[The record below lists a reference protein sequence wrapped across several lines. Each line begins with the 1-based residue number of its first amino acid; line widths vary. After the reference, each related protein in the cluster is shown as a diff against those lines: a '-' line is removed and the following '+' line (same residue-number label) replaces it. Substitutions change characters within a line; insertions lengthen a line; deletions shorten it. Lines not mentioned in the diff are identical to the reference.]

1 MGASAKRKKEKQ
13 KDFVKPKLKV
23 GKAKGKPENYT
34 DTSFKSKSITLNQ
47 QSLTLHAPNQ
57 QTQFTHALS
66 LTSSKS
72 DSQRRDS
79 LATLTTLITSR
90 PSSSP
95 LPQPVSTILP
105 PLLPLILD
113 ANSAVRSN
121 LLKLFKTFPEHDV
134 RDHVAQLL
142 PYVRAGMTHLAA
154 DVRSG
159 AVEILSWL
167 VGVAGEEV
175 VSCAGGW
182 VKTLNCFLSV
192 LGWHIEGASKWTST
206 APTSKASFGKA
217 GSKGKPQ
224 VRVLTVLAE
233 FIDAGLGEP
242 QPEEIGDM
250 DLDSL
255 NGEDSGSRSGLGSS
269 FPILQTRAQ
278 MIPLT
283 AAPYLY
289 LNLFGAPRDEEG
301 EMYET
306 REDRWRVFEGRFLG
320 AVEKGVEGARSE
332 GGEVGRAS
340 AGVRKVLKQARL

>member
-1 MGASAKRKKEKQ
+1 MGASNKRKKEKQ

-47 QSLTLHAPNQ
+47 QSLTLNAPTQ
-57 QTQFTHALS
+57 SSQFTHALS

-79 LATLTTLITSR
+79 LATLTTMISSR
-90 PSSSP
+90 PTSSP
-95 LPQPVSTILP
+95 LPQPVSTLLP

-113 ANSAVRSN
+113 ANASVRTN
-121 LLKLFKTFPEHDV
+121 LLKLFKSLPESDV
-134 RDHVAQLL
+134 RDHVGQLL

-154 DVRSG
+154 DIRAS
-159 AVEILSWL
+159 AVEVLSWL
-167 VGVAGEEV
+167 VNVAGEEV
-175 VSCAGGW
+175 VSVAGAW

-192 LGWHIEGASKWTST
+192 LGWHIEGNSKWTST
-206 APTSKASFGKA
+206 APTAKASFGKA

-224 VRVLTVLAE
+224 VRVLGVLAE
-233 FIDAGLGEP
+233 FLDAGLLEQVQEQAGM
-242 QPEEIGDM
+242 GM
-250 DLDSL
+250 DVDSVDAGGL
-255 NGEDSGSRSGLGSS
+255 SGSTMSS
-269 FPILQTRAQ
+269 FPILQTRSQ

-283 AAPYLY
+283 AQPYLY

-320 AVEKGVEGARSE
+320 AVEKGVEGCRSE

-340 AGVRKVLKQARL
+340 SGVKKVLDAARN

>member
-1 MGASAKRKKEKQ
+1 MGASNKRKKEKQ

-23 GKAKGKPENYT
+23 GKAKAKPENYT
-34 DTSFKSKSITLNQ
+34 DTSFKSKSITLTQ
-47 QSLTLHAPNQ
+47 QSLTLTAPSQ

-79 LATLTTLITSR
+79 LATLATLITSR
-90 PSSSP
+90 PVSSP
-95 LPQPVSTILP
+95 LPQPVSSILP

-113 ANSAVRSN
+113 SNTSVRGN
-121 LLKLFKTFPEHDV
+121 LLKLFKVLPENDIQ
-134 RDHVAQLL
+134 DHVGQLL

-154 DVRSG
+154 DVRGS
-159 AVEILSWL
+159 AVEVLSWL
-167 VGVAGEEV
+167 VSVAGEEV
-175 VSCAGGW
+175 VMCAGGW
-182 VKTLNCFLSV
+182 VKTMNCFLSV
-192 LGWHIEGASKWTST
+192 LGWHGQGDSKWTST
-206 APTSKASFGKA
+206 NPTPTSKATFGKA

-224 VRVLTVLAE
+224 VRVLAVLAE
-233 FIDAGLGEP
+233 FLAAGLSDPSQIQHQSGDT
-242 QPEEIGDM
+242 DM
-250 DLDSL
+250 DSTD
-255 NGEDSGSRSGLGSS
+255 GETGS

-306 REDRWRVFEGRFLG
+306 REDRWRVFEGRFLA

-340 AGVRKVLKQARL
+340 AGVRKVLEGTRV